1 MDEDAQLGVGEPLR
15 IAALVD
21 GFPGGLHL
29 RGKEVA
35 EKQRCDEEKGF
46 LCFHNVQR

>member
-1 MDEDAQLGVGEPLR
+1 
-15 IAALVD
+15 
-21 GFPGGLHL
+21 LHL

-35 EKQRCDEEKGF
+35 EKQRCDEEMGF